1 VSHNKERKEKICLNC
16 NASIYGRYCH
26 VCGQENI
33 EPKENFLHL
42 INHFVEDI
50 THFDG
55 KFFLTLKDLLFKPG
69 FLSRE
74 YLRGKRAS
82 YLHPV
87 RMYVFTSAIFFLI
100 FFSFVHIGGDGIV
113 KENKKQARNG
123 IQTGKGFGEKYTGSD
138 SAEDM
143 VSDSIVKVLD
153 SAKLKN
159 HGNTFVVIGDTVH
172 AGTIKEYDSIQASMP
187 INKRDNW
194 VKRMY
199 ERRSVGI
206 KQNMLSHDKELYKKL
221 FNELVH
227 STPKMMFILLPL
239 IALLL
244 KLLYI
249 RRSQLLYIDHAI
261 FIIHL
266 FIAIYMLW
274 LFSYGFSYLG
284 DLTGIRL
291 LKNLSGF
298 MFFVIQF
305 YQYKAMRNFY
315 GQSRIKT
322 ILKYCIFNFITFL
335 FFIFIG
341 FVFFLNTASEPIN

>member
-1 VSHNKERKEKICLNC
+1 MSHNKERKEKICLNC
-16 NASIYGRYCH
+16 NAFIYGRYCH
-26 VCGQENI
+26 ICGQENI
-33 EPKENFLHL
+33 EPKENFFHL

-55 KFFLTLKDLLFKPG
+55 KFFSTLKDLLFKPG

-82 YLHPV
+82 YLHPI

-100 FFSFVHIGGDGIV
+100 FFSFVHIG
-113 KENKKQARNG
+113 ENGNEKVNRN
-123 IQTGKGFGEKYTGSD
+123 QTGNTIHVGKGFEGKNTGTD
-138 SAEDM
+138 SSEDKIT
-143 VSDSIVKVLD
+143 DSIVKVLD
-153 SAKLKN
+153 STKRKN
-159 HGNTFVVIGDTVH
+159 HGNSFVVIGDTIH
-172 AGTIKEYDSIQASMP
+172 ANNIKEYDSLQASLP
-187 INKRDNW
+187 PSERDNW
-194 VKRMY
+194 FKRIY
-199 ERRSVGI
+199 ERRLVRI
-206 KQNMLSHDKELYKKL
+206 KQNLQSHDKELYKKL

-227 STPKMMFILLPL
+227 STPKLMFILLPL

-249 RRSQLLYIDHAI
+249 RKRKLLYIDHAI

-284 DLTGIRL
+284 ELSGIRIFNYL
-291 LKNLSGF
+291 AGL
-298 MFFVIQF
+298 MFFVILF

-322 ILKYCIFNFITFL
+322 ILKYCIFNFITLL

-341 FVFFLNTASEPIN
+341 FIFFLNTASEQIN